1 MVKQTKTF
9 KKGNVTKKALSAI
22 LAASMVMTS
31 SSFVMAAPV
40 EVEDVAVEAAAEVA
54 VGAEETADV
63 VEETEATDEEQVGVA
78 YDHIK
83 VFVTGTYTYTGEEIK
98 PTVTVTAYENASE
111 ATGSHELNSNDYTVT
126 YSNNINAG
134 TAKVTVTPA
143 SGIAV
148 ASTSPIEATFKIE
161 QLELNTGN
169 TIVAYDDVIFTYNG
183 KVQTPAIKSV
193 KVAGKELDVNLFKVV
208 GKETADNLKDAKPQ
222 TVKLAVKDANG
233 NYSVSSAPSTKGKVV
248 GESTYQI
255 AKAEFNK
262 DNISAT
268 AKKVEIGK
276 LQGNDKEEIKS
287 YLTVVNSAGEKL
299 TTSDYAVVGLYDA
312 NGNAMTDAVNLE
324 KGIYTVELQAAGNNY
339 TGTSK
344 VSTTLEV
351 VDRTL
356 ETLVKN
362 NFTGITVNN
371 TQYTFANKLLEKV
384 DDADAAFTYNGK
396 ERKITAVTIN
406 GLDASNYTV
415 ETVEAKD
422 VGTYNV
428 VVKGKGVYGG
438 QEATVVVKITPMQ
451 ITAPV
456 RKDTFASDSE
466 PFTCIAKLGKTA
478 SGVQS
483 DNAFFVLKRKASS
496 GETGDYVDSYNYVTL
511 KEGVDYTYTLD
522 KTKGDVVI
530 TGIGNFT
537 TENKNTGEKTV
548 SVKYKTFETIFL
560 SEPTITAT
568 VSGTYT
574 YTGTQVTPQASAV
587 TVTDNGVTLKYGID
601 YTLAYGA
608 NNTTGTGK
616 IYVNPGSN
624 RVYSG
629 QKVIEFQIHGQDI
642 AEKFAIK
649 EIKDVQLKDAKDGNG
664 CKEVSVVYK
673 NASTATLP
681 PKDNY
686 DVTYSRDGKV
696 IATKKGNADV
706 SVKDENAFKKTGKI
720 DVEVTGKGQYEG
732 TLKTSYNIVG
742 TDIATQIEVEDIADQ
757 TYTGTAVE
765 PAVKVTTKTGVTK
778 YFVKDKDYTVTYKN
792 NVEAGVA
799 YAVVTGIGDYSGEIV
814 KSFKIVGDMDQTIEV
829 LAAQERDLGNG
840 SRTLNS
846 KATKIKYTAK
856 TAVTFESSNPDV
868 VTVDAEGNVKY
879 TGLGEAT
886 ITIKAA
892 AENGYKEATKE
903 LKVVVKL
910 AKPSFTPFSKN
921 NAFTLTSSTVKGAEK
936 FEVQYATKKD
946 FSNKKSVK
954 FTATSGKVRQVKVS
968 AADKKTYYVRVRAIS
983 GTETSAWSATKTVA
997 TK

>member
-54 VGAEETADV
+54 VDAEENEA
-63 VEETEATDEEQVGVA
+63 VEEVEAADEEQVGVQ
-78 YDHIK
+78 YKKLTVQLKDSTK
-83 VFVTGTYTYTGEEIK
+83 RYTYTGEKIE
-98 PTVTVTAYENASE
+98 PEVVVTATKMDDSVEK
-111 ATGSHELNSNDYTVT
+111 LNSNDYTVT
-126 YSNNINAG
+126 YDKNINAG
-134 TAKVTVTPA
+134 KAKITVTPVAGIVVGDTTPVETTFTINQLPLNA
-143 SGIAV
+143 S
-148 ASTSPIEATFKIE
+148 
-161 QLELNTGN
+161 NTRV
-169 TIVAYDDVIFTYNG
+169 TYEDVVFTYNG

-208 GKETADNLKDAKPQ
+208 GVTEGTNNDNLK
-222 TVKLAVKDANG
+222 TVKKQNIKLAVKDATG
-233 NYSVSSAPSTKGKVV
+233 NYTVDGIVGK
-248 GESTYQI
+248 STYKI
-255 AKAEFNK
+255 APAEFNK

-268 AKKVEIGK
+268 AKKVQYGVLK
-276 LQGNDKEEIKS
+276 GNSDDSDIQT

-299 TTSDYAVVGLYDA
+299 DNSDYRIAGLYDA
-312 NGNAMTDAVNLE
+312 NGISVRSNASDLE
-324 KGIYTVELQAAGNNY
+324 KGTYTVELAKAGSNY
-339 TGTSK
+339 IGTSK
-344 VSTTLEV
+344 VSVALEI
-351 VDRTL
+351 VDGTL

-362 NFTGITVNN
+362 RLSQVKVNG
-371 TQYTFANKLLEKV
+371 TAVSTNKDV
-384 DDADAAFTYNGK
+384 TDADAEIIYRAGESK
-396 ERKITAVTIN
+396 IN
-406 GLDASNYTV
+406 GLIFTNELSNSNLYEV
-415 ETVEAKD
+415 ETVELNG

-428 VVKGKGVYGG
+428 LVKGKGVYGG
-438 QEATVVVKITPMQ
+438 QEATVVVKVAPKAIT
-451 ITAPV
+451 
-456 RKDTFASDSE
+456 DTTLQLENEKKPASNKAD
-466 PFTCIAKLGKTA
+466 FIYTAKLGKN
-478 SGVQS
+478 SS
-483 DNAFFVLKRKASS
+483 NAIVTIKRKAVASDDS
-496 GETGDYVDSYNYVTL
+496 AAIVDNYVLL
-511 KEGVDYTYTLD
+511 KEGVDYTYTTN
-522 KTKGDVVI
+522 KTTGKVEI
-530 TGIGNFT
+530 TGIGNYT
-537 TENKNTGEKTV
+537 TEDKTAGTKTV
-548 SVKYKTFETIFL
+548 DKDYSTESKILL

-574 YTGTQVTPQASAV
+574 YTGSQITPDASAV
-587 TVTDNGVTLKYGID
+587 IVMDNGVVVSSRE
-601 YTLAYGA
+601 YTLSYGE
-608 NNTTGTGK
+608 NTNTGK
-616 IYVNPGSN
+616 GTITITAKADSLYMGK
-624 RVYSG
+624 
-629 QKVIEFQIHGQDI
+629 KVVEFDIHGQDI

-649 EIKDVQLKDAKDGNG
+649 EIKDIQLETAKQSDSNGNSKG
-664 CKEVSVVYK
+664 IADVNVVYK

-681 PKDNY
+681 KTNY

-696 IATKKGNADV
+696 IATKKGSDNV
-706 SVKDENAFKKTGKI
+706 LVKDANAFKKTGKI

-765 PAVKVTTKTGVTK
+765 PAVKVTTKVTK

-868 VTVDAEGNVKY
+868 VTVDAEGNIEY
-879 TGLGEAT
+879 TGIGEAT

-892 AENGYKEATKE
+892 AENGYKAATKE
-903 LKVVVKL
+903 VKVVVGL

-936 FEVQYATKKD
+936 FEVQYATKSD

>member
-54 VGAEETADV
+54 VDAEENEA
-63 VEETEATDEEQVGVA
+63 VEEVEAADEEQVGVQ
-78 YDHIK
+78 YKKLTVQLKDPTK
-83 VFVTGTYTYTGEEIK
+83 RYTYTGEKIE
-98 PTVTVTAYENASE
+98 PEVVVTATKMDDSAE
-111 ATGSHELNSNDYTVT
+111 ELNSNDYTVT
-126 YSNNINAG
+126 YDKNINAG
-134 TAKVTVTPA
+134 KAKITVTPVAGIVVGDTTPVETTFTINQLSLNA
-143 SGIAV
+143 S
-148 ASTSPIEATFKIE
+148 
-161 QLELNTGN
+161 NTRV
-169 TIVAYDDVIFTYNG
+169 TYEDVVFTYNG

-208 GKETADNLKDAKPQ
+208 GVTKGNGANQDNLK
-222 TVKLAVKDANG
+222 TVKTQNIKLAVKDATG
-233 NYSVSSAPSTKGKVV
+233 NYSVSDNV
-248 GESTYQI
+248 GQSTYVI
-255 AKAEFNK
+255 APAEFNK

-268 AKKVEIGK
+268 AKKVQYGVLK
-276 LQGNDKEEIKS
+276 GTSDDSTIKT

-299 TTSDYAVVGLYDA
+299 DNSDYQIAGLYDA
-312 NGNAMTDAVNLE
+312 NGISVRSNSNVSDLE
-324 KGIYTVELQAAGNNY
+324 KGTYTVELKENGGNY

-344 VSTTLEV
+344 VSVALEI
-351 VDRTL
+351 VDGTL

-362 NFTGITVNN
+362 GLNQVKVNN
-371 TQYTFANKLLEKV
+371 SEVVTNKDV
-384 DDADAAFTYNGK
+384 TDADAEITYEAGECKIDGLTFTG
-396 ERKITAVTIN
+396 TLSGA
-406 GLDASNYTV
+406 GLY
-415 ETVEAKD
+415 EVEAVELNG

-428 VVKGKGVYGG
+428 LVKGKGEYGG
-438 QEATVVVKITPMQ
+438 QEATVVVKVAPKTIADAALQAEDEEPP
-451 ITAPV
+451 INNTA
-456 RKDTFASDSE
+456 DFIYT
-466 PFTCIAKLGKTA
+466 AKLGKN
-478 SGVQS
+478 SS
-483 DNAFFVLKRKASS
+483 NAIVTIKRKAVASDDS
-496 GETGDYVDSYNYVTL
+496 AAIVGGYVLL
-511 KEGVDYTYTLD
+511 KEGVDYTYTTN
-522 KTKGDVVI
+522 KTTGKVEI
-530 TGIGNFT
+530 TGIGNYT
-537 TENKNTGEKTV
+537 TEDKTDGTKTV
-548 SVKYKTFETIFL
+548 DKDYIPVSKILL

-574 YTGTQVTPQASAV
+574 YTGSQITPDASAV
-587 TVTDNGVTLKYGID
+587 TVMDNGVVVSSRE
-601 YTLAYGA
+601 YTLSYGA
-608 NNTTGTGK
+608 NTNTGK
-616 IYVNPGSN
+616 GTITITAKTDSLYTGK
-624 RVYSG
+624 
-629 QKVIEFQIHGQDI
+629 KVVEFDIHGQDI

-649 EIKDVQLKDAKDGNG
+649 DIKEIQLATAKQNDTSGNPKG
-664 CKEVSVVYK
+664 IADVSVVYK

-681 PKDNY
+681 AANY

-696 IATKKGNADV
+696 IATKKGRDNV
-706 SVKDENAFKKTGKI
+706 LVKDANAFKKTGKI

-765 PAVKVTTKTGVTK
+765 PAVKVTTKVTK

-799 YAVVTGIGDYSGEIV
+799 YAVITGIGDYSGEIV

-868 VTVDAEGNVKY
+868 VTVDAEGNIEY
-879 TGLGEAT
+879 TGIGEAT

-892 AENGYKEATKE
+892 AENGYKAATKE
-903 LKVVVKL
+903 VKVVVGL

-936 FEVQYATKKD
+936 FEVQYATKSD
-946 FSNKKSVK
+946 FSNKKSK
-954 FTATSGKVRQVKVS
+954 TFTATSGKVRQVKVS

-983 GTETSAWSATKTVA
+983 GTTKSAWSTTKTVA